1 MRVINLSSPVPNKV
15 ILAVFLLLA
24 GLSFQAA
31 AHHSAACCDFTKSV
45 PVEGKVKSIEV
56 ANPHIKLVLIVTD
69 ANGKEKEI
77 YFEGHSR
84 NNVYRRGWRP
94 GMVKAG
100 DRITIHIAP
109 KKSGEDGGY
118 VQSWTTADGRTF

>member
-1 MRVINLSSPVPNKV
+1 MRVENSFSQVPKQA
-15 ILAVFLLLA
+15 ILAVFLLLS

-45 PVEGKVKSIEV
+45 PVNGIVKSIEV

-69 ANGKEKEI
+69 GDGHQKEI

-100 DRITIHIAP
+100 DKITIHIAP